1 MAFSLDLD
9 LHIFNLRRRST
20 SPVRST
26 AAILLT
32 LSETFRHC
40 FHGLFVREIV
50 LCCIWVVGL
59 GGVTFH
65 PRSLWSWPARS
76 DCTALSVGTSSW
88 WGFWR
93 AWLSV
98 MKKSDFFWWA
108 GHGIETY
115 GKVYCKEW
123 LWTKE
128 FRLEFN

>member
-1 MAFSLDLD
+1 M
-9 LHIFNLRRRST
+9 
-20 SPVRST
+20 RST

-88 WGFWR
+88 VG
-93 AWLSV
+93 V
-98 MKKSDFFWWA
+98 
-108 GHGIETY
+108 
-115 GKVYCKEW
+115 
-123 LWTKE
+123 
-128 FRLEFN
+128 LESLTVADEEIRFLLMSRPWD